1 MTSSTFLPSYDP
13 ALLEPLGSPCMPDAS
28 VSSDSDFLFPHNAYE
43 DSLSSCLSASQSPS
57 YSPKCSSID
66 SDIYAD
72 MDQKPYGLP
81 TDGAITMMP
90 TSEESARHSWD
101 SDMTGSYNQH
111 HLGYTYAS
119 PEMHH
124 AQPDIMEPRAPMLV
138 VSNENGFWNGSSSHS
153 SSSGGF
159 YQVSN
164 SSSAWSHP
172 SSMEPPVT
180 VHPSTDKLFSNG
192 DSYHL
197 PSPRR
202 ISHASAS
209 KPRSLK
215 VESSKRKSTSAS
227 SPRPSPYGRSKA
239 SKNASPERNDVS
251 GTWDCAHCSLPFR
264 DLPSLDKHVKSEHT
278 RPLIC
283 VFHWAGCT
291 SRFASKNEWKR
302 HVFSQ
307 HLALRYW
314 LCTEGTCGHSRS
326 STNARRRSSSLPSV
340 GCIFNRKDLYT
351 QHLRRMHVQG
361 DGGKKSTK
369 KSKDSST
376 EDFIR
381 EMQTRAARIRC
392 ELPTFMTCPAE
403 NCTIEFHGPNA
414 WDDRM
419 EHVAGHLE
427 HAAVGDE
434 PAVSFGGFGDWT
446 LTGWAEQAD
455 VEVVKRTANGWRL
468 CNPLKGDSGSG
479 NGNGGG
485 NKRSSICSS
494 KRGVEE
500 IEDAEGEED
509 YNQWPYPAP
518 ATAQ

>member
-1 MTSSTFLPSYDP
+1 MTSRPSSFAKYKLLSSPQTSWITARLVRFDLVHQSIPPSKKDTLIRGNAHSLRMTSSTFLPSYDP

-28 VSSDSDFLFPHNAYE
+28 ASSDSDFLFPHNAYE

-66 SDIYAD
+66 SD
-72 MDQKPYGLP
+72 
-81 TDGAITMMP
+81 
-90 TSEESARHSWD
+90 
-101 SDMTGSYNQH
+101 
-111 HLGYTYAS
+111 
-119 PEMHH
+119 
-124 AQPDIMEPRAPMLV
+124 
-138 VSNENGFWNGSSSHS
+138 
-153 SSSGGF
+153 
-159 YQVSN
+159 
-164 SSSAWSHP
+164 
-172 SSMEPPVT
+172 
-180 VHPSTDKLFSNG
+180 
-192 DSYHL
+192 SYHL

-202 ISHASAS
+202 ISQAAS

-215 VESSKRKSTSAS
+215 VESSKRKSASAS
-227 SPRPSPYGRSKA
+227 SPRLSPYGRSKA

-326 STNARRRSSSLPSV
+326 STNARRRSSSLPAV

-479 NGNGGG
+479 NGNGGS

-494 KRGVEE
+494 KRGIEE

-518 ATAQ
+518 AIAQ